1 MTADERRLLRLFR
14 ALSENRQ
21 VGLLDYAE
29 FLLARVLP
37 EQAPVS
43 QLPQDIARPAQES
56 VVKAIKRLRETYPM
70 LDRAKL
76 IHETSAL
83 MSQHLM
89 HGRKAVEVID
99 DLEALFAR
107 HFQALE
113 NPQ

>member
-14 ALSENRQ
+14 ALSASRQ

-29 FLLARVLP
+29 FLLARVVP
-37 EQAPVS
+37 EPEPVA
-43 QLPQDIARPAQES
+43 QTPLEIARPAQES

-83 MSQHLM
+83 MSQHLVQ
-89 HGRKAVEVID
+89 GRKAAEVID

-107 HFQALE
+107 HFQALQ